1 MSESPSSYAAKAC
14 VAWRL
19 ERKRN
24 GEKRDLPARFLS
36 NAKNACERQG
46 TAKELD
52 EETGLYYY
60 GARYFDPKYSMWIS
74 TDPALG
80 EYIPQAPINDEAKKN
95 NQNLPGMGGIFNH
108 INSNLYHYAG
118 NNPVK
123 YVDPDGR
130 KFDTSSLT
138 NDELQRFNMA
148 IQELKKT
155 ERGNYVITILEN
167 TPTLFII
174 KHNNNGNNSYLPNEN
189 VINWDSNKFLSASFD
204 IINGDVLRKGII
216 DPITL
221 LMHELGHAYQDTTN
235 IFQNVTDPIE
245 IENMNIKENENP
257 VAQERDNFIRT
268 NYFDFLFPFKKT
280 LNTFIKEQ
288 K

>member
-1 MSESPSSYAAKAC
+1 MKTVDFGRNWAEFAEKTVVSP
-14 VAWRL
+14 
-19 ERKRN
+19 
-24 GEKRDLPARFLS
+24 
-36 NAKNACERQG
+36 
-46 TAKELD
+46 T
-52 EETGLYYY
+52 
-60 GARYFDPKYSMWIS
+60 
-74 TDPALG
+74 
-80 EYIPQAPINDEAKKN
+80 
-95 NQNLPGMGGIFNH
+95 
-108 INSNLYHYAG
+108 NSNLYHYAG

-204 IINGDVLRKGII
+204 IINGDVLHKGII

-288 K
+288 KWIKTNV

>member
-1 MSESPSSYAAKAC
+1 M
-14 VAWRL
+14 
-19 ERKRN
+19 
-24 GEKRDLPARFLS
+24 
-36 NAKNACERQG
+36 
-46 TAKELD
+46 
-52 EETGLYYY
+52 
-60 GARYFDPKYSMWIS
+60 
-74 TDPALG
+74 
-80 EYIPQAPINDEAKKN
+80 
-95 NQNLPGMGGIFNH
+95 
-108 INSNLYHYAG
+108 YHYAG
-118 NNPVK
+118 NNPVR
-123 YVDPDGR
+123 YVDSDGR
-130 KFDTSSLT
+130 EFDTSSLT
-138 NDELQRFNMA
+138 NDELQRFNIA

-155 ERGNYVITILEN
+155 KRGNYVITILEN

-204 IINGDVLRKGII
+204 IINGDVLHKGII

-268 NYFDFLFPFKKT
+268 NYYDFLFPFKKT